1 MMTKDKAKQELM
13 RISPAAEAAGVSK
26 QTVEYYIMLGLI
38 EPIRPDD
45 SRGRFFDKALI
56 RRIKLIRRMNKSGYT
71 LRDIRQTYL
80 DRRAAGGKGA
90 SPKGAPGKRRPRR
103 DRPST

>member
-1 MMTKDKAKQELM
+1 MMTRQHAKETMM
-13 RISPAAEAAGVSK
+13 RISQAAQAAGVSK

-45 SRGRFFDKALI
+45 SRGRYFDDALVK
-56 RRIKLIRRMNKSGYT
+56 RIKLIRRMNESGYT

-80 DRRAAGGKGA
+80 KGA
-90 SPKGAPGKRRPRR
+90 GRRRIVARKARP
-103 DRPST
+103 DRPAS